1 VRIDRIQIDGFGRLR
16 EFDTGPTAL
25 EPLVVVLG
33 PNEAGKS
40 TLFTFLTTALYGFQ
54 PAARELNPHVPWG
67 ADEAAGRI
75 RVRLD
80 GGGCGEVER
89 RLRSQPTG
97 RLTVDG
103 SSIEIRNQ
111 PLPWVE
117 HVPRTVFRQVFAVT
131 LRELAGLDAETWARI
146 QDKVV
151 GSMGA
156 SDLRSARSVADALE
170 REAGEIW
177 RPNRRGNQRLRDLQ
191 AEIREL
197 RGKRTAAYER
207 DVRIRTLTE
216 ERERTRLHLQEAREQ
231 RQRHRLVLERAQSL
245 VPLRKGLDRIA
256 ALRAEGGDRSALRNL
271 PPDPPTRFAELEAER
286 RKLLAQRSSL
296 AAELAEREATVAA
309 FDDHARRLLARREE
323 IVALVARVGGVGQNR
338 ARAAELDAEV
348 GSLEAELAVQATH
361 TSARR
366 AEPSAPR
373 ARPAGSRVALAPL
386 FAFILGGGLL
396 AWGLVSERTSLAI
409 LGAGLAGV
417 GLALWLSARRTSPT
431 AGAPDMVSREEA
443 RELARRQALVRDRD
457 QRRVALAA
465 ARARI
470 AEVEKGASAAAEAF
484 GVEAGQSAEAL
495 AHALDHDLRRAER
508 LEEAAAAAER
518 DARRLSRE
526 RDAAATSLEALEPA
540 LAALRG
546 AGERLGNGDAVA
558 GLERALARL
567 AAHRRADEVEQELER
582 TYPNLR
588 ELEAQ
593 LAAAASASPWALDD
607 EQLVVVRTRLDDLE
621 EEIEQLVKRSE
632 ALSVEV
638 SRLREQE
645 TVDAVDGEVASLR
658 ETEAGLMRER
668 DQKWVL
674 AKLLREADRRF
685 REEHQPDLL
694 RRASTYLAHL
704 TGGRYDRLVVDETVD
719 AHLFQVVGPGLPAPV
734 ALAAPVSTGTL
745 EQAYLSL
752 RLAIVDHLDRG
763 GERLPLFVDE
773 VFVNWDSDRRARGL
787 EVIAGLSALRQ
798 IFVFTCHPSVADEL
812 RARGGRLV
820 TLGAGG

>member
-1 VRIDRIQIDGFGRLR
+1 
-16 EFDTGPTAL
+16 
-25 EPLVVVLG
+25 
-33 PNEAGKS
+33 
-40 TLFTFLTTALYGFQ
+40 
-54 PAARELNPHVPWG
+54 
-67 ADEAAGRI
+67 
-75 RVRLD
+75 
-80 GGGCGEVER
+80 
-89 RLRSQPTG
+89 
-97 RLTVDG
+97 
-103 SSIEIRNQ
+103 
-111 PLPWVE
+111 
-117 HVPRTVFRQVFAVT
+117 
-131 LRELAGLDAETWARI
+131 
-146 QDKVV
+146 
-151 GSMGA
+151 
-156 SDLRSARSVADALE
+156 
-170 REAGEIW
+170 
-177 RPNRRGNQRLRDLQ
+177 
-191 AEIREL
+191 
-197 RGKRTAAYER
+197 
-207 DVRIRTLTE
+207 
-216 ERERTRLHLQEAREQ
+216 
-231 RQRHRLVLERAQSL
+231 
-245 VPLRKGLDRIA
+245 
-256 ALRAEGGDRSALRNL
+256 
-271 PPDPPTRFAELEAER
+271 
-286 RKLLAQRSSL
+286 
-296 AAELAEREATVAA
+296 
-309 FDDHARRLLARREE
+309 
-323 IVALVARVGGVGQNR
+323 
-338 ARAAELDAEV
+338 
-348 GSLEAELAVQATH
+348 
-361 TSARR
+361 
-366 AEPSAPR
+366 
-373 ARPAGSRVALAPL
+373 
-386 FAFILGGGLL
+386 
-396 AWGLVSERTSLAI
+396 
-409 LGAGLAGV
+409 
-417 GLALWLSARRTSPT
+417 
-431 AGAPDMVSREEA
+431 MVSREEA

-465 ARARI
+465 ERARI